1 MPFLKFARDRR
12 GYENTFLVHAPRQ
25 AGASRLLYWFRTPPY
40 VKIGRA
46 AFDEDAIRLLEQQHP
61 GVEFDWDR
69 ILTARPPAAPDTRDP
84 REPRPRARYERRP
97 GRDVRRDPPPARPAA
112 ARPSGPTAEPPPAA
126 AAPAPPVAP
135 TVEPAA
141 VLTGSL
147 DAPPPPPLPPPA
159 APARRFV
166 RVLDAPEAR
175 HATEPAVVARLLG
188 AEQLT
193 VLRARHAEILARIS
207 ARGGDPARLE
217 ALREQAERVNPDA
230 WVTEADVREGLAT
243 VDSALAELH
252 RIVGRRRRRRRRAGG
267 QAGAPAALD
276 ALTGELSS
284 DEAGDDEGGPDE
296 DNSDGDGE

>member
-69 ILTARPPAAPDTRDP
+69 ILTTRPPAAPDTRDP
-84 REPRPRARYERRP
+84 REVRPRGRHERRP
-97 GRDVRRDPPPARPAA
+97 GRDARRDAPPGRPAA
-112 ARPSGPTAEPPPAA
+112 ARPPGPAAEPLPAASAPTPPAA
-126 AAPAPPVAP
+126 PTVEPPVVPAGSLAAPAPP
-135 TVEPAA
+135 
-141 VLTGSL
+141 
-147 DAPPPPPLPPPA
+147 PPPS
-159 APARRFV
+159 RRFV
-166 RVLDAPEAR
+166 RVLDAPDVA
-175 HATEPAVVARLLG
+175 HATEPAVVARVLG

-252 RIVGRRRRRRRRAGG
+252 RIVGRRRRRRRRTAG
-267 QAGAPAALD
+267 QTDAPAAL
-276 ALTGELSS
+276 TGEPS
-284 DEAGDDEGGPDE
+284 DQGGDEEEGGLDEEGPGDDAE
-296 DNSDGDGE
+296 